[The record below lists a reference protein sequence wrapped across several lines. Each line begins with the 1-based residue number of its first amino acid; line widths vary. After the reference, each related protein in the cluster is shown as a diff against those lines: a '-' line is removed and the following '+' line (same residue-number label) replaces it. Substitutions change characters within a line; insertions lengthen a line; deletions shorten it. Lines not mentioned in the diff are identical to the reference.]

1 MGNDEITR
9 LSRREHALYGEL
21 AALYRGMLE
30 ALTDERAPV
39 DLSRLAADGARADA
53 AVGALAVL
61 EATLAPVRR
70 AGDAVAEVVALWQA
84 SATVAADAAVMNRE
98 LVVAARVRQT
108 RIASRSAA
116 LRNGRRVLTGYRPS
130 GANVTAIDRRA

>member
-53 AVGALAVL
+53 AVRALGLPQAP
-61 EATLAPVRR
+61 LAPARAARAARSPVGPPWPAAPPPPRRRPAVEARGLRSRRR
-70 AGDAVAEVVALWQA
+70 A
-84 SATVAADAAVMNRE
+84 
-98 LVVAARVRQT
+98 
-108 RIASRSAA
+108 
-116 LRNGRRVLTGYRPS
+116 P
-130 GANVTAIDRRA
+130 

>member
-39 DLSRLAADGARADA
+39 DLHRLAADGARADA
-53 AVGALAVL
+53 VVGELAPL
-61 EATLAPVRR
+61 EAALAPVRR
-70 AGDAVAEVVALWQA
+70 ARDGDAGVVALWRA
-84 SATVAADAAVMNRE
+84 SAVLAAEAAMMNRE
-98 LVVAARVRQT
+98 LVGAARARQT
-108 RIASRSAA
+108 RIAGRSAA
-116 LRNGRRVLTGYRPS
+116 LRAGRQALTGYRPA
-130 GANVTAIDRRA
+130 GASAAAVDRRA